1 MVCCAL
7 ACVLIHKFS
16 LLLSFFLSLS
26 PVSYKNKKKPKNQE
40 TQNCPLYSKHVLF
53 PHMKEI
59 AHYFLSVYG

>member
-26 PVSYKNKKKPKNQE
+26 PVSYKNKKNQK
-40 TQNCPLYSKHVLF
+40 TKKLKIVLYIQSMFCSH
-53 PHMKEI
+53 I
-59 AHYFLSVYG
+59 